1 MVYHDYDEEDH
12 AFDDNDQD
20 PHNPGPVSVG
30 QVGDKARAGRLT
42 LCLRKKCLG
51 IPIVFLMTLLLVAV
65 GITGMVAS
73 KSGDAAAK
81 NVDKAPAPQVVTMA
95 PTPKPTPHP
104 TLPTKPTPAPS
115 QYPTHDKLGEYTQ
128 WVQMGNDVGGIES
141 AEGNF
146 GISVGVSGDGHVF
159 AEGAHMAI
167 GKEAAS
173 GHVRI
178 YQYNKKTF
186 KWEPKGS
193 ELSGEKHGD
202 EFGYAIDLSRS
213 GDQIAIG
220 APGADRHT
228 GPDHGYFAVYR
239 WNTTIHDW
247 SRMGPDK
254 WGEQE
259 NERAGTDVTISEDG
273 GILVIGAPGN
283 SLKGEKSGE
292 IRVFQYMEH
301 TDRWLR
307 RGQDL
312 HGQEAGEQFG
322 FSVAVSDNGDYV
334 AAGAPFSSEAGVN
347 AGSIIVYKWGA
358 EKGDHRYHK
367 LSRSLTGRDPG
378 DNFGYSVA
386 CAKDCTTVVGG
397 APEAPKHMPNG
408 EIKDKVGYV
417 EVYRFHQDEQK
428 WHKVGHPIY
437 GEYAY
442 EGFGKSVELSG
453 DGNTVVVGSPNHKN
467 SRGLIRVYQYD
478 KNKDEWVQIGK
489 EVEGDG
495 EYDFWGD
502 EVAASEDGKIIVSGG
517 NNFKGLEKGAGHVR
531 VYKGV

>member
-20 PHNPGPVSVG
+20 MSHNNNGSVSIG

-73 KSGDAAAK
+73 KSGDAEAK
-81 NVDKAPAPQVVTMA
+81 NVDKEAAVPNQVVTMA

-115 QYPTHDKLGEYTQ
+115 QYPTHDQLGEYTN

-146 GISVGVSGDGHVF
+146 GISVGVSGDGFTF

-167 GKEAAS
+167 GKDAAT
-173 GHVRI
+173 GHVRV

-193 ELSGEKHGD
+193 ELTGEKHGD

-213 GDQIAIG
+213 GNQIAIG

-228 GPDHGYFAVYR
+228 GPDHGYFAVYQ

-254 WGEQE
+254 WGREE
-259 NERAGTDVTISEDG
+259 NERAGTDVNISEDG

-283 SLKGEKSGE
+283 SAMGEAAGE
-292 IRVFQYMEH
+292 IRVFQYMEK

-312 HGQEAGEQFG
+312 KGLEAGDQFG
-322 FSVAVSDNGDYV
+322 FSVAVSDDGEYV
-334 AAGAPFSSEAGVN
+334 AAGSPFSNEAGTN
-347 AGSIIVYKWGA
+347 AGSIHVYKWYP
-358 EKGDHRYHK
+358 EKK
-367 LSRSLTGRDPG
+367 QQALP
-378 DNFGYSVA
+378 
-386 CAKDCTTVVGG
+386 
-397 APEAPKHMPNG
+397 
-408 EIKDKVGYV
+408 
-417 EVYRFHQDEQK
+417 Q
-428 WHKVGHPIY
+428 
-437 GEYAY
+437 
-442 EGFGKSVELSG
+442 
-453 DGNTVVVGSPNHKN
+453 VGSIP
-467 SRGLIRVYQYD
+467 
-478 KNKDEWVQIGK
+478 
-489 EVEGDG
+489 DG
-495 EYDFWGD
+495 P
-502 EVAASEDGKIIVSGG
+502 
-517 NNFKGLEKGAGHVR
+517 
-531 VYKGV
+531 